1 MKEKGWKFKVGE
13 FVVRGAVS
21 ANQLREGNPTYI
33 SCKNDTKNFFLKFC
47 SIPFWQQQKQFEGQD
62 LIYILFS
69 RLEPYTNHIWP
80 KIV

>member
-33 SCKNDTKNFFLKFC
+33 SCKNDTKNFFWSFAAFHSDSSKNSLKG
-47 SIPFWQQQKQFEGQD
+47 K
-62 LIYILFS
+62 
-69 RLEPYTNHIWP
+69 T
-80 KIV
+80 